1 MNYIPFILFV
11 VAVIFVIYTQNQS
24 NKDLKGIGVIFG
36 SIAMMIVLAMMIFD
50 FGSSGVKKGSKYL
63 DNRNNKKERC
73 AEKSESA
80 SNSFAA
86 KKIYKAC
93 MSN

>member
-24 NKDLKGIGVIFG
+24 NKDLKSIGAIIGGIGMI
-36 SIAMMIVLAMMIFD
+36 IVLAMMIFD

>member
-11 VAVIFVIYTQNQS
+11 VAVIFFIYTQSQS
-24 NKDLKGIGVIFG
+24 NKDLKSFGQIIGGIGMIII
-36 SIAMMIVLAMMIFD
+36 IAIMIFD
-50 FGSSGVKKGSKYL
+50 FGSSGLKKGSKYL

-93 MSN
+93 MNN

>member
-1 MNYIPFILFV
+1 MSFH
-11 VAVIFVIYTQNQS
+11 
-24 NKDLKGIGVIFG
+24 FG
-36 SIAMMIVLAMMIFD
+36 NRKE
-50 FGSSGVKKGSKYL
+50 KKGSKYL

>member
-1 MNYIPFILFV
+1 MI
-11 VAVIFVIYTQNQS
+11 
-24 NKDLKGIGVIFG
+24 
-36 SIAMMIVLAMMIFD
+36 IVLAMMIFD

>member
-24 NKDLKGIGVIFG
+24 NKDLKSIGAIIG
-36 SIAMMIVLAMMIFD
+36 GTGMIIILAMMIFD
-50 FGSSGVKKGSKYL
+50 FGSTGVKKGSKYL

-80 SNSFAA
+80 LNSFTA